1 MVFQLVPLLLLPVED
16 PPEGVDETFHVFGV
30 NFKNAPRPGV
40 EAAHVQGIGEL
51 HHVEVW
57 SLLATLRPAAAA
69 ALHRQ
74 TRVSG

>member
-1 MVFQLVPLLLLPVED
+1 MVLQLVPLLLLPVED

-30 NFKNAPRPGV
+30 DLENAPGPGV
-40 EAAHVQGIGEL
+40 EAAHVQGIGER

-57 SLLATLRPAAAA
+57 SLLAALRPAAAA
-69 ALHRQ
+69 AFHRQ